1 MLIPFLT
8 IAWSFDFDLSS
19 FLLGSEKW
27 SFLPEVA
34 LRTMCMFL
42 VILFSLRLLGKRS
55 ISQLSVFELGVIIG
69 LGSAAGDPMFYK
81 DVGLLPGLVVF
92 VVVISLYRFVTYLIN
107 NSNKVEKVLEGEA
120 VYLAEGGKFNYDN
133 FQRES
138 VAQEEFFAQL
148 RGKNVS
154 HLGQVK
160 YAILETN
167 GTVSLFY
174 FADEEVQWGL
184 PVLPHLHGQIL
195 TQLPGG
201 GKYACLSCGQI
212 EESKTVQHEHGCP
225 VCNKHNW
232 VKAINNRRIT

>member
-1 MLIPFLT
+1 MHILRLM

-19 FLLGSEKW
+19 FLLGSEQW

-81 DVGLLPGLVVF
+81 DVGLLPGLMVF
-92 VVVISLYRFVTYLIN
+92 VVVISFYRFVTYLIN
-107 NSNKVEKVLEGEA
+107 NSSYVEKVLEGEA
-120 VYLAEGGKFNYDN
+120 VYIAEGGKFKYEN
-133 FQRES
+133 FQSELI
-138 VAQEEFFAQL
+138 AHEEFFTQL
-148 RGKNVS
+148 RGNNVS

-174 FADEEVQWGL
+174 FPDEEVQWGL
-184 PVLPHLHGQIL
+184 PVLPHLRDQAL
-195 TQLPGG
+195 TQLPEG

-212 EESKTVQHEHGCP
+212 EESKTVRPEHACP
-225 VCNKHNW
+225 VCGKHDW